1 MKNKFFKIMS
11 EELENEKKSKKIDI
25 LKTSLF
31 LYMTVI
37 SKVLYEELEV
47 LKNNNY
53 LFLEYLNNI
62 GFTYNLK
69 ENYLKNMKNL
79 SSKIKIFEDTYKA
92 IESRLNREELIE
104 DAGAMEID
112 IKLDIFRGQC
122 VKIAKNYIDKIINSA
137 VISNDNIVQLLSEIL
152 GIKNN
157 EILYA
162 INFFEENMFYDYE
175 IPKNEIDAITDIL
188 FSIANLKKKE
198 KISIILTK
206 EITSKELIYESIKNN
221 KKGIVE
227 KSAIDSLTLEE
238 KEELVKLDKIQCII
252 SVPFNNILKNQ
263 VVIFNEE
270 KEEKEHILFVQ
281 TQDFFEKGNEKIKV
295 ENFKELLK
303 ILDEK
308 EEVNGVLKSVSN
320 DAVLEKECNFD
331 ILNYVFKIKEKINLE
346 ELMAEKNESYEI
358 MMKKREKCDKLL
370 RESLEIKK
378 AE

>member
-79 SSKIKIFEDTYKA
+79 SSKIKIFEDTYEA

-112 IKLDIFRGQC
+112 LKLDIFRGQC

-137 VISNDNIVQLLSEIL
+137 VIPNDNTVQLLSEIL

-238 KEELVKLDKIQCII
+238 KEELVKSDKIQCII
-252 SVPFNNILKNQ
+252 SVPFNNVLKNQ

-346 ELMAEKNESYEI
+346 ELMAEKDESYKI
-358 MMKKREKCDKLL
+358 MTEKRERCDKLL
-370 RESLEIKK
+370 RESLEVKK
-378 AE
+378 

>member
-79 SSKIKIFEDTYKA
+79 SSKINIFEDTYKA

-112 IKLDIFRGQC
+112 LKLDIFRGQC

-137 VISNDNIVQLLSEIL
+137 VIPNDNTVQLLSEIL

-162 INFFEENMFYDYE
+162 INFFEENVFYDYE

-238 KEELVKLDKIQCII
+238 KEELVKSDKIQCII

-346 ELMAEKNESYEI
+346 ELMAEKDESYKI
-358 MMKKREKCDKLL
+358 MTEKRERCDKLL
-370 RESLEIKK
+370 RESLEVKK
-378 AE
+378 

>member
-1 MKNKFFKIMS
+1 MKNKFFKVMS

-69 ENYLKNMKNL
+69 ENYLKNMENL

-227 KSAIDSLTLEE
+227 KSVIDLLTLEE
-238 KEELVKLDKIQCII
+238 KEELVKSDKIQCVI
-252 SVPFNNILKNQ
+252 SVPFNNVLKNQ
-263 VVIFNEE
+263 VIIFNEE

-320 DAVLEKECNFD
+320 DAVLKKECNFD

-378 AE
+378 

>member
-1 MKNKFFKIMS
+1 MKNKFFKVMS

-112 IKLDIFRGQC
+112 LKLDIFRGQC

-137 VISNDNIVQLLSEIL
+137 VIPNDNTVQLLSEIL

-270 KEEKEHILFVQ
+270 KEEKKHILFVQ

-346 ELMAEKNESYEI
+346 ELMAEKDESYKI
-358 MMKKREKCDKLL
+358 MTEKRERCDKLL
-370 RESLEIKK
+370 RESLEVKK
-378 AE
+378 

>member
-112 IKLDIFRGQC
+112 LKLDIFRGQC

-152 GIKNN
+152 GVKNN

-175 IPKNEIDAITDIL
+175 IPKNEIDTITDIL

-238 KEELVKLDKIQCII
+238 KEELVKSDKIQCII

-270 KEEKEHILFVQ
+270 KEEKKHILFVQ

-346 ELMAEKNESYEI
+346 ELMAEKDESYKI
-358 MMKKREKCDKLL
+358 MTEKRERCDKLL
-370 RESLEIKK
+370 RESLEVKK
-378 AE
+378 

>member
-112 IKLDIFRGQC
+112 LKLDIFRGQC
-122 VKIAKNYIDKIINSA
+122 VKIVKNYIDKIINSA
-137 VISNDNIVQLLSEIL
+137 VIPNDNTVQLLSEIL

-238 KEELVKLDKIQCII
+238 KEELVKSDKIQCII

-270 KEEKEHILFVQ
+270 KEEKKHILFVQ
-281 TQDFFEKGNEKIKV
+281 TQDFFEKGNEKFKV

-303 ILDEK
+303 IVDEK

-346 ELMAEKNESYEI
+346 ELMAEKDESYKI
-358 MMKKREKCDKLL
+358 MTEKRERCDKLL
-370 RESLEIKK
+370 RESLEVKK
-378 AE
+378 

>member
-112 IKLDIFRGQC
+112 LKLDIFRGQC
-122 VKIAKNYIDKIINSA
+122 VKIVKNYIDKIINSA
-137 VISNDNIVQLLSEIL
+137 VIPNDNTVQLLSEIL

-238 KEELVKLDKIQCII
+238 KEELVKSDKIQCII

-331 ILNYVFKIKEKINLE
+331 ILNYVFKVKEKINLE
-346 ELMAEKNESYEI
+346 ELMAEKDESYKI
-358 MMKKREKCDKLL
+358 MTEKRERCDKLL
-370 RESLEIKK
+370 RESLEVKK
-378 AE
+378 

>member
-1 MKNKFFKIMS
+1 MKNKFFKVMS

-69 ENYLKNMKNL
+69 ENYLKNMENL

-238 KEELVKLDKIQCII
+238 KEELVKSDKIQCII

-346 ELMAEKNESYEI
+346 ELMAEKDESYKI
-358 MMKKREKCDKLL
+358 MTEKRERCDKLL
-370 RESLEIKK
+370 RESLEVKK
-378 AE
+378 

>member
-112 IKLDIFRGQC
+112 LKLDIFRGQC

-137 VISNDNIVQLLSEIL
+137 VIPNDNTVQLLSEIL

-346 ELMAEKNESYEI
+346 ELMAEKDESYKI
-358 MMKKREKCDKLL
+358 MTEKRERCDKLL
-370 RESLEIKK
+370 RESLEVKK
-378 AE
+378 

>member
-1 MKNKFFKIMS
+1 MKNKFFKVMS

-47 LKNNNY
+47 LKNSNY

-112 IKLDIFRGQC
+112 LKLDIFRGQC

-137 VISNDNIVQLLSEIL
+137 VIPNDNTVQLLSEIL

-175 IPKNEIDAITDIL
+175 IPKNEIDTITDIL

-227 KSAIDSLTLEE
+227 KSVIDSLTLEE
-238 KEELVKLDKIQCII
+238 KEGLVKSDKIQCVI
-252 SVPFNNILKNQ
+252 SVPFNNVLKNQ
-263 VVIFNEE
+263 VIIFNEE

-346 ELMAEKNESYEI
+346 ELMAEKDESYKI
-358 MMKKREKCDKLL
+358 MIEKREKCDKLL
-370 RESLEIKK
+370 RESLEVKK
-378 AE
+378 

>member
-1 MKNKFFKIMS
+1 MKNKFFKVMS

-69 ENYLKNMKNL
+69 ENYLKNMENL

-175 IPKNEIDAITDIL
+175 IPKNEIDAITNIL

-227 KSAIDSLTLEE
+227 KSVIDLLTLEE
-238 KEELVKLDKIQCII
+238 KEELVKSDKIQCVI
-252 SVPFNNILKNQ
+252 SVPFNNVLKNQ
-263 VVIFNEE
+263 VIIFNEE

-346 ELMAEKNESYEI
+346 ELMAEKDESYKI
-358 MMKKREKCDKLL
+358 MTEKRERCDKLL
-370 RESLEIKK
+370 RESLEVKK
-378 AE
+378 

>member
-1 MKNKFFKIMS
+1 MKNKFFKVIS

-47 LKNNNY
+47 LKNSNY

-112 IKLDIFRGQC
+112 LKLDIFRGQC

-137 VISNDNIVQLLSEIL
+137 VIPNDNTVQLLSEIL

-175 IPKNEIDAITDIL
+175 IPKNEIDTITDIL

-227 KSAIDSLTLEE
+227 KSVIDSLTLEE
-238 KEELVKLDKIQCII
+238 KEELVKSDKIQCVI
-252 SVPFNNILKNQ
+252 SVPFNNVLKNQ
-263 VVIFNEE
+263 VIIFNEE

-346 ELMAEKNESYEI
+346 ELMAEKDESYKI
-358 MMKKREKCDKLL
+358 MTEKREKCDKLL
-370 RESLEIKK
+370 RESLEVKK
-378 AE
+378 

>member
-1 MKNKFFKIMS
+1 MKNKFFKVMC
-11 EELENEKKSKKIDI
+11 EELENEKNSKKIGI

-37 SKVLYEELEV
+37 SKVVCEELEV
-47 LKNNNY
+47 LKDNNY

-112 IKLDIFRGQC
+112 LKLDIFRGKC
-122 VKIAKNYIDKIINSA
+122 VKIAKNYIDKMINWSIIH
-137 VISNDNIVQLLSEIL
+137 NDNIVQLLSEIL
-152 GIKNN
+152 GIRNN
-157 EILYA
+157 EILYD
-162 INFFEENMFYDYE
+162 INFFEENIFYSCE
-175 IPKNEIDAITDIL
+175 IEKNEIDTITNIL
-188 FSIANLKKKE
+188 FAIANLKNKE
-198 KISIILTK
+198 KISIILIK
-206 EITSKELIYESIKNN
+206 EITSKKLIYDLIKNN

-227 KSAIDSLTLEE
+227 KSAIDSLTLKE
-238 KEELVKLDKIQCII
+238 KEEIVKSDKIQCII
-252 SVPFNNILKNQ
+252 TVPFNNILKNQ
-263 VVIFNEE
+263 LVIFNEE
-270 KEEKEHILFVQ
+270 KENKGHVLFIQ

-295 ENFKELLK
+295 ENFKELLEIFNK
-303 ILDEK
+303 K
-308 EEVNGVLKSVSN
+308 EDVNGVLRSVSN
-320 DAVLEKECNFD
+320 DIVLENECNFD

-378 AE
+378 

>member
-11 EELENEKKSKKIDI
+11 EELENEKKSKKIDV

-69 ENYLKNMKNL
+69 ENYLKNMENL

-112 IKLDIFRGQC
+112 LKLDIFRGQC

-137 VISNDNIVQLLSEIL
+137 VIPNDNTVQLLSEIL
-152 GIKNN
+152 EIKNN

-175 IPKNEIDAITDIL
+175 IPKNEIDTITDIL
-188 FSIANLKKKE
+188 FSIANLEKKE

-206 EITSKELIYESIKNN
+206 ETTSKELIYESIKNN

-227 KSAIDSLTLEE
+227 KSVIDSLTLEE
-238 KEELVKLDKIQCII
+238 KEELVKSDKIQCVI
-252 SVPFNNILKNQ
+252 SVPFNNVLKNQ
-263 VVIFNEE
+263 VIIFNEE

-303 ILDEK
+303 ILDKK

-346 ELMAEKNESYEI
+346 ELMAEKDESYKI
-358 MMKKREKCDKLL
+358 MTEKREKCDKLL
-370 RESLEIKK
+370 RESLEVKK
-378 AE
+378 

>member
-112 IKLDIFRGQC
+112 LKLDIFRGQC

-137 VISNDNIVQLLSEIL
+137 VIPNDNTVQLLSEIL
-152 GIKNN
+152 GIRNN

-238 KEELVKLDKIQCII
+238 KEELVKSDKIQCII

-346 ELMAEKNESYEI
+346 ELMAEKDESYKI
-358 MMKKREKCDKLL
+358 MTEKRERCDKLL
-370 RESLEIKK
+370 RESLEVKK
-378 AE
+378 

>member
-1 MKNKFFKIMS
+1 MKNKFFKVMS

-79 SSKIKIFEDTYKA
+79 SSKINIFEDTYKA

-112 IKLDIFRGQC
+112 LKLDIFRGQC

-137 VISNDNIVQLLSEIL
+137 VIPNDNTVQLLSEIL

-162 INFFEENMFYDYE
+162 INFFEENVFYDYE

-238 KEELVKLDKIQCII
+238 KEELVKSDKIQCII

-346 ELMAEKNESYEI
+346 ELMAEKDESYKI
-358 MMKKREKCDKLL
+358 MTEKRERCDKLL
-370 RESLEIKK
+370 RESLEVKK
-378 AE
+378 

>member
-112 IKLDIFRGQC
+112 LKLDIFRGQC
-122 VKIAKNYIDKIINSA
+122 VKIAKNYIDKIINSV
-137 VISNDNIVQLLSEIL
+137 VIPNDNTVQLLSEIL

-346 ELMAEKNESYEI
+346 ELMAEKDESYKI
-358 MMKKREKCDKLL
+358 MTEKRERCDKLL
-370 RESLEIKK
+370 RESLEVKK
-378 AE
+378 

>member
-112 IKLDIFRGQC
+112 LKLDIFRGQC

-137 VISNDNIVQLLSEIL
+137 VIPNDNTVQLLSEIL

-175 IPKNEIDAITDIL
+175 IPKNEIDTITDIL

-238 KEELVKLDKIQCII
+238 KEELVKSDKIQCII
-252 SVPFNNILKNQ
+252 SVPFNNVLKNQ

-346 ELMAEKNESYEI
+346 ELMAEKDESYKI
-358 MMKKREKCDKLL
+358 MTEKRERCDKLL
-370 RESLEIKK
+370 RESLEVKK
-378 AE
+378 

>member
-112 IKLDIFRGQC
+112 LKLDIFRGQC

-137 VISNDNIVQLLSEIL
+137 VIPNDNTVQLLSEIL

-227 KSAIDSLTLEE
+227 KSVIDLLTLEE
-238 KEELVKLDKIQCII
+238 KEELVKSDKIQCII

-331 ILNYVFKIKEKINLE
+331 ILNYVFKVKEKINLE
-346 ELMAEKNESYEI
+346 ELMAEKDESYKI
-358 MMKKREKCDKLL
+358 MTEKRERCDKLL
-370 RESLEIKK
+370 RESLEVKK
-378 AE
+378 

>member
-112 IKLDIFRGQC
+112 LKLDIFRGQC

-137 VISNDNIVQLLSEIL
+137 VIPNDNTVQLLSEIL

-227 KSAIDSLTLEE
+227 KSVIDLLTLEE
-238 KEELVKLDKIQCII
+238 KEELVKSDKIQCII
-252 SVPFNNILKNQ
+252 SVPFNNVLKNQ

-346 ELMAEKNESYEI
+346 ELMAEKDESYKI
-358 MMKKREKCDKLL
+358 MTEKRERCDKLL
-370 RESLEIKK
+370 RESLEVKK
-378 AE
+378 

>member
-79 SSKIKIFEDTYKA
+79 SSKINIFEDTYKA

-112 IKLDIFRGQC
+112 LKLDIFRGQC

-137 VISNDNIVQLLSEIL
+137 VIPNDNTVQLLSEIL

-238 KEELVKLDKIQCII
+238 KEELVKSDKIQCII

-346 ELMAEKNESYEI
+346 ELMAEKDESYKI
-358 MMKKREKCDKLL
+358 MTEKRERCDKLL
-370 RESLEIKK
+370 RESLEVKK
-378 AE
+378 

>member
-1 MKNKFFKIMS
+1 MKNKFFKVMS

-112 IKLDIFRGQC
+112 LKLDIFRGQC
-122 VKIAKNYIDKIINSA
+122 VKIVKNYIDKIINSA
-137 VISNDNIVQLLSEIL
+137 VIPNDNTVQLLSEIL

-238 KEELVKLDKIQCII
+238 KEELVKSDKIQCII

-270 KEEKEHILFVQ
+270 KEEKKHILFVQ

-346 ELMAEKNESYEI
+346 ELMAEKDESYKI
-358 MMKKREKCDKLL
+358 MTEKRERCDKLL
-370 RESLEIKK
+370 RESLEVKK
-378 AE
+378 

>member
-112 IKLDIFRGQC
+112 LKLDIFRGQC

-137 VISNDNIVQLLSEIL
+137 VIPNDNTVQLLSEIL

-238 KEELVKLDKIQCII
+238 KEELVKSDKIQCII

-281 TQDFFEKGNEKIKV
+281 TQDFFGKGNEKIKV

-346 ELMAEKNESYEI
+346 ELMAEKDESYKI
-358 MMKKREKCDKLL
+358 MTEKRERCDKLL
-370 RESLEIKK
+370 RESLEVKK
-378 AE
+378 

>member
-1 MKNKFFKIMS
+1 MKNKFFKVMS
-11 EELENEKKSKKIDI
+11 EELENEKNSKKIDI

-112 IKLDIFRGQC
+112 LKLDIFRGQC

-137 VISNDNIVQLLSEIL
+137 VIPNDNTVQLLSEIL

-346 ELMAEKNESYEI
+346 ELMAEKDESYKI
-358 MMKKREKCDKLL
+358 MTEKRERCDKLL
-370 RESLEIKK
+370 RESLEVKK
-378 AE
+378 

>member
-112 IKLDIFRGQC
+112 LKLDIFRGQC
-122 VKIAKNYIDKIINSA
+122 IKIAKNYIDKIINSA
-137 VISNDNIVQLLSEIL
+137 VIPNDNTVQLLSEIL

-227 KSAIDSLTLEE
+227 KSVIDSLTLEE
-238 KEELVKLDKIQCII
+238 KEELVKSDKIQCII
-252 SVPFNNILKNQ
+252 SVPFNNVLKNQ

-346 ELMAEKNESYEI
+346 ELMAEKDESYKI
-358 MMKKREKCDKLL
+358 MTEKREICDKLL
-370 RESLEIKK
+370 RESLEVKK
-378 AE
+378 

>member
-112 IKLDIFRGQC
+112 LKLDIFRGQC
-122 VKIAKNYIDKIINSA
+122 VKIVKNYIDKIINSA
-137 VISNDNIVQLLSEIL
+137 VIPNDNTVQLLSEIL

-188 FSIANLKKKE
+188 FSIDNLKKKE

-227 KSAIDSLTLEE
+227 KSVIDLLTLEE
-238 KEELVKLDKIQCII
+238 KEELVKSDKIQCVI
-252 SVPFNNILKNQ
+252 SVPFNNVLKNQ
-263 VVIFNEE
+263 VIIFNEE
-270 KEEKEHILFVQ
+270 KEEKKHILFVQ

-346 ELMAEKNESYEI
+346 ELMAEKDESYKI
-358 MMKKREKCDKLL
+358 MTEKRERCDKLL
-370 RESLEIKK
+370 RESLEVKK
-378 AE
+378 

>member
-1 MKNKFFKIMS
+1 MKNKFFKVMS

-112 IKLDIFRGQC
+112 LKLDICRGQC

-137 VISNDNIVQLLSEIL
+137 VIPNDNTVQLLSEIL

-238 KEELVKLDKIQCII
+238 KEELVKSDKIQCII

-270 KEEKEHILFVQ
+270 KEEKKHILFVQ

-346 ELMAEKNESYEI
+346 ELMAEKDESYKI
-358 MMKKREKCDKLL
+358 MTEKRERCDKLL
-370 RESLEIKK
+370 RESLEVKK
-378 AE
+378 

>member
-112 IKLDIFRGQC
+112 LKLDIFRGQC

-137 VISNDNIVQLLSEIL
+137 VIPNDNTVQLLSEIL

-238 KEELVKLDKIQCII
+238 KEELVKSDKIQCII

-331 ILNYVFKIKEKINLE
+331 ILNYVFKVKEKINLE
-346 ELMAEKNESYEI
+346 ELMAEKDESYKI
-358 MMKKREKCDKLL
+358 MTEKRERCDKLL
-370 RESLEIKK
+370 RESLEVKK
-378 AE
+378 

>member
-1 MKNKFFKIMS
+1 MKNKFFKVMS

-112 IKLDIFRGQC
+112 LKLDIFRGQC

-137 VISNDNIVQLLSEIL
+137 VIPNDNTVHLLSEIL

-188 FSIANLKKKE
+188 FSIANLEKKE

-238 KEELVKLDKIQCII
+238 KEELVKSDKIQCII
-252 SVPFNNILKNQ
+252 SVPFNNVLKNQ

-346 ELMAEKNESYEI
+346 ELMAEKDESYKI
-358 MMKKREKCDKLL
+358 MTEKRERCDKLL
-370 RESLEIKK
+370 RESLEVKK
-378 AE
+378 